1 MIGNFTIISVKC
13 IKENPVTTMIKT
25 YLPVK
30 ELIGDPISTLDSGT
44 ELILWLIKL
53 VALLQLVS
61 LSDENTGGWIGHFSF
76 R

>member
-1 MIGNFTIISVKC
+1 MLF
-13 IKENPVTTMIKT
+13 KENPATIRIKT
-25 YLPVK
+25 HSPVTV
-30 ELIGDPISTLDSGT
+30 LIEDPISTLASGT

-61 LSDENTGGWIGHFSF
+61 LSDENAGGWIGHLSF

>member
-1 MIGNFTIISVKC
+1 
-13 IKENPVTTMIKT
+13 MIKT